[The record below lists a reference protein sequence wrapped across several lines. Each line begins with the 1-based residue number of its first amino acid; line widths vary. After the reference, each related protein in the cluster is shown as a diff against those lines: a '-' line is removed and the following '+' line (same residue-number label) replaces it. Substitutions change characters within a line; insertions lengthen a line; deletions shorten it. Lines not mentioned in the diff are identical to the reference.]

1 MLQRWNDG
9 GETKYLKGMLKIV
22 DLAGSERVSKTESNG
37 NRLEEAKRINKEIT
51 TLGKCIN
58 LLAQA
63 EKENKTLSSVVLFWG
78 RIRIVNL
85 TTINP
90 IFLTEILKL
99 QDTYQ
104 NLCRAEPK
112 LFFAFAYQNFQSTLK
127 SHFHPWYLPPRP
139 ALSRWIRSETT
150 CTRCRAITKN
160 QLRDLLQVYTRL
172 LWDQRP

>member
-63 EKENKTLSSVVLFWG
+63 EKENKTLSSV
-78 RIRIVNL
+78 
-85 TTINP
+85 
-90 IFLTEILKL
+90 FLL
-99 QDTYQ
+99 
-104 NLCRAEPK
+104 
-112 LFFAFAYQNFQSTLK
+112 
-127 SHFHPWYLPPRP
+127 
-139 ALSRWIRSETT
+139 
-150 CTRCRAITKN
+150 
-160 QLRDLLQVYTRL
+160 
-172 LWDQRP
+172 